1 LLESDFLLAPWQ
13 PGASRRNNNLAARVR
28 PRYEVRQEKRSEP
41 CTYCILGSREGLC
54 AVRYGESPMNLADQ
68 ESGTLDL
75 KVDRPFSVSSP
86 TSDTV
91 VLVSA
96 LKLNNGFF
104 H

>member
-1 LLESDFLLAPWQ
+1 
-13 PGASRRNNNLAARVR
+13 
-28 PRYEVRQEKRSEP
+28 
-41 CTYCILGSREGLC
+41 
-54 AVRYGESPMNLADQ
+54 MNLADQ

-96 LKLNNGFF
+96 LNSTMDSSISTSLSKYFSGSYVC
-104 H
+104 